1 MTKKNFYV
9 IIYIQKIRKKVREM
23 ARYFIWA
30 GEQMYGGLHGIETRR
45 VVECPSYESACDW
58 AQEMSIE
65 VIESYCEEEYRDMV
79 DDEVNQ
85 NCYDTEDEYEEA
97 FDERLGDLKC
107 ENTCW
112 IVTEVDEEKA
122 SGISTQEL
130 GRMFYMDDE
139 ETLKKYGKP
148 DEG

>member
-1 MTKKNFYV
+1 
-9 IIYIQKIRKKVREM
+9 M

-30 GEQMYGGLHGIETRR
+30 GEQMYEGLHGIETRR
-45 VVECPSYESACDW
+45 VVENLSYEDACDW
-58 AQEMSIE
+58 ANEMSIE

-79 DDEVNQ
+79 DDEVNRD
-85 NCYDTEDEYEEA
+85 NYDTEDEYEEA

-130 GRMFYMDDE
+130 DYMFCEDPDGTIE
-139 ETLKKYGKP
+139 KYGKP
-148 DEG
+148 DEI